1 MNRANGTQ
9 KRDAVTVWDLPTRL
23 FHWVLVALIVLQYAS
38 GELGLFSMDWH
49 FCLGYATLALI
60 VFRVL
65 WGFFGSTTSRFPHF
79 VRGPLAVWRYTV
91 ALLQGRA
98 HGAIGHNPLGGWSV
112 LVMLASVALQ
122 SVTGLF
128 STDDL
133 ETTGPLAA
141 RVSEATVKWMTRIHH
156 WNRYVLL
163 LLIVLHLAAVLAH
176 WVWRRDN
183 LVAPMVHGRK
193 RIEVTAPMRAASPW
207 IALALLAVSA
217 LAVWALV
224 AWGEAA

>member
-1 MNRANGTQ
+1 MNRESAAHG
-9 KRDAVTVWDLPTRL
+9 RDAVTVWDLPTRV
-23 FHWVLVALIVLQYAS
+23 FHWALVVLILLQYLS
-38 GELGLFSMDWH
+38 GEFGLFPMEWH
-49 FCLGYATLALI
+49 FYLGYATLALI

-65 WGFFGSTTSRFPHF
+65 WGFFGSTTSRFSHF
-79 VRGPLAVWRYTV
+79 VRGPAAVWRYAS
-91 ALLQGRA
+91 ALLHGRA

-141 RVSEATVKWMTRIHH
+141 RVSDATVEWMTRLHH

-163 LLIVLHLAAVLAH
+163 LLIVLHLGAVVAH

-183 LVAPMVHGRK
+183 LVAPMLHGRK
-193 RIEVTAPMRAASPW
+193 RIEVTAPVRTGSIW
-207 IALALLAVSA
+207 IALALLAACAVV
-217 LAVWALV
+217 VWALV
-224 AWGEAA
+224 VWGEAA

>member
-1 MNRANGTQ
+1 MQEPAPI
-9 KRDAVTVWDLPTRL
+9 AVWDLPTRI
-23 FHWVLVALIVLQYAS
+23 FHWALAVLILLQYLS
-38 GELGLFSMDWH
+38 GEFGLLSMDWH
-49 FCLGYATLALI
+49 FRLGYATLALI
-60 VFRVL
+60 LFRVL
-65 WGFFGSTTSRFPHF
+65 WGFFGSSTSRFSHF
-79 VRGPLAVWRYTV
+79 VRGPVAVWRYTV
-91 ALLQGRA
+91 ALLQGRTQ
-98 HGAIGHNPLGGWSV
+98 GAIGHNPLGGWSV
-112 LVMLASVALQ
+112 LLMLASVALQ

-141 RVSEATVKWMTRIHH
+141 RVSDAAVKAMTRIHH

-163 LLIVLHLAAVLAH
+163 LLIVLHLGAVLAH

-183 LVAPMVHGRK
+183 LVAPMLHGHK
-193 RIEVTAPMRAASPW
+193 RIEVATPMRAASPW
-207 IALALLAVSA
+207 IALALLAASA